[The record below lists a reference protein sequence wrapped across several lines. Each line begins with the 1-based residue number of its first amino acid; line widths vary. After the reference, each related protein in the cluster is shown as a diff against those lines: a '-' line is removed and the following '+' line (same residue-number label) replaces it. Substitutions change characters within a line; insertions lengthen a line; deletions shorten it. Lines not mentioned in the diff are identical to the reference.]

1 MSMYRPLPDYL
12 RIDDSD
18 IEGRGLFT
26 SKALPGGV
34 YLGITH
40 IIDDRFPDNLI
51 RTPLGGF
58 INHSESP
65 NCEIEI
71 TGDLHTQGGG
81 RYHLRTKFDITA
93 NSELTVCYT
102 LTNPKFKLK
111 PTKENTES
119 TVSGR

>member
-1 MSMYRPLPDYL
+1 MYRPLPDYL

-40 IIDDRFPDNLI
+40 IIDDRFPDNMI

-71 TGDLHTQGGG
+71 TGDLHT
-81 RYHLRTKFDITA
+81 LRTKFDITA

-119 TVSGR
+119 IISDR